1 MNTTHRIRHFIGILA
16 AGACA
21 LLAFAAT
28 SPARAE
34 TTSVP
39 HYGPPANVAPAQ
51 AHTVIVGGM
60 PGWQIALIA
69 LAAALCAATVAVVLD
84 RARPARPVPA
94 SAAPGPRPGSRRGPG
109 RTGRTPTAAPSL
121 PSRATDTRISR
132 AGNIPSVTTRDR
144 NCRHWAAETGLI
156 TDGRSTPPQASSRTH
171 PSAIPGLT
179 AGSCCSLSP
188 VAETFR
194 P

>member
-84 RARPARPVPA
+84 RARPARRVA
-94 SAAPGPRPGSRRGPG
+94 SA
-109 RTGRTPTAAPSL
+109 TTA
-121 PSRATDTRISR
+121 
-132 AGNIPSVTTRDR
+132 
-144 NCRHWAAETGLI
+144 
-156 TDGRSTPPQASSRTH
+156 
-171 PSAIPGLT
+171 
-179 AGSCCSLSP
+179 
-188 VAETFR
+188 
-194 P
+194 